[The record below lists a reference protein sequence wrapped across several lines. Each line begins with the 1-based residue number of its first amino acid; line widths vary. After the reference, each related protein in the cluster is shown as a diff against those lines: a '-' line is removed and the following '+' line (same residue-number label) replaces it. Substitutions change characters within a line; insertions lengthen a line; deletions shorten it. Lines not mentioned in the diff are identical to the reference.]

1 MPLLIS
7 YASCH
12 SDMFWRTDSGLP
24 TVSSSGCDTD
34 GLGPSIVSLNTNKS
48 FGSSSSSHRGM
59 YSSFAVSVGLFC
71 SVCKS
76 LCSGVELFH
85 SLCLT
90 LTGGVGGVCVGNLKG
105 YSKQKIK

>member
-1 MPLLIS
+1 MELTCVSDVCVPDMCEV
-7 YASCH
+7 AWH
-12 SDMFWRTDSGLP
+12 SDVYYL
-24 TVSSSGCDTD
+24 
-34 GLGPSIVSLNTNKS
+34 L
-48 FGSSSSSHRGM
+48 
-59 YSSFAVSVGLFC
+59 GLFC